1 MRVVIQRVSE
11 ASVKIVSS
19 APASRGTGVPP
30 VSSPDSR
37 GTGVPPV
44 IPPEP
49 DSPPRSIGRGLL
61 VLLGIAPTDTAADA
75 QWLAEKIAKLRI
87 FPDAEG
93 HMNLSVLDLAAS
105 ENIAAPSLSDSA
117 PASQRSA
124 LNSQLP
130 PQVATVLVVSQFT
143 LFASTRKGTR
153 PSFNDAAKPDLAI
166 PLYETFCRLLSTAL
180 DRPVATGQF
189 GAMMAV
195 SLVNDGPVTLIIDS
209 RQRE

>member
-11 ASVKIVSS
+11 ARVKI
-19 APASRGTGVPP
+19 AGVT
-30 VSSPDSR
+30 V
-37 GTGVPPV
+37 G
-44 IPPEP
+44 E
-49 DSPPRSIGRGLL
+49 IGRGLL
-61 VLLGIAPTDTAADA
+61 VLLGVAPTDTEADA
-75 QWLAEKIAKLRI
+75 QWLADKIARLRI

-93 HMNLSVLDLAAS
+93 HMNLSVLDLAP
-105 ENIAAPSLSDSA
+105 API
-117 PASQRSA
+117 SQLSA

-130 PQVATVLVVSQFT
+130 PQAASVLVVSQFT

-180 DRPVATGQF
+180 GRPVATGQF

-195 SLVNDGPVTLIIDS
+195 SLVNDGPVTLVIDS
-209 RQRE
+209 RLRE